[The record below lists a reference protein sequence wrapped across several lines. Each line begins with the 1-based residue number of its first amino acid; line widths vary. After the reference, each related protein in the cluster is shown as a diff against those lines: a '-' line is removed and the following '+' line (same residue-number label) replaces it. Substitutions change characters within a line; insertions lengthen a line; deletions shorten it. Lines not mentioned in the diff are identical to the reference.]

1 MLLSL
6 GYTHLIQS
14 CPAFVRH
21 RVFDFLAQVVAHPLP
36 PGWYQMLLDSVMN
49 SLSTFLVPQLRG
61 LAERVRCAGIV
72 QQILELF
79 LGEWRQRDG
88 DRDQVLRLG
97 REDLQKL
104 RRVQELG
111 DRLVEQIFEGLV
123 NVRTGCSRTKNHAH
137 SHRKDASRQSS

>member
-1 MLLSL
+1 
-6 GYTHLIQS
+6 
-14 CPAFVRH
+14 
-21 RVFDFLAQVVAHPLP
+21 
-36 PGWYQMLLDSVMN
+36 MLLDSVMDG
-49 SLSTFLVPQLRG
+49 LSTFLVPQFRR

-97 REDLQKL
+97 RENLQKL

-123 NVRTGCSRTKNHAH
+123 NVCISCSRTNNPCTLT
-137 SHRKDASRQSS
+137 